1 MTDAVQSNPA
11 VTTLE
16 VSRVH
21 AIRETSMRVVAA
33 FTNGLTTVDK
43 KGNRVSF
50 ERSIAFAS
58 KDARLDM
65 AGKVY
70 AKQCEAGR
78 YDRLVKDSLAGGV
91 LNKSQRELFEAM
103 IGIGAANKA
112 ITAQYCAAVVHMDDL
127 ARADGKTPKGQK
139 AFFVGM
145 LRQLHTALKQAEGG
159 EVVASEQ

>member
-1 MTDAVQSNPA
+1 MSQTNALSE
-11 VTTLE
+11 VT
-16 VSRVH
+16 VSTVRD
-21 AIRETSMRVVAA
+21 TSLRVVAA

-50 ERSIAFAS
+50 ERSLAFAS

-91 LNKSQRELFEAM
+91 LSKAQRELFEAM

-112 ITAQYCAAVVHMDDL
+112 ITQQYCAAVVHMDDL
-127 ARADGKTPKGQK
+127 ARADGKVPKGQK

-145 LRQLHTALKQAEGG
+145 LRQLHAAFKAG
-159 EVVASEQ
+159 EVQAAVSEA

>member
-1 MTDAVQSNPA
+1 MSSATQ
-11 VTTLE
+11 TLE
-16 VSRVH
+16 LSTVTNLRDN
-21 AIRETSMRVVAA
+21 SMRVIAA
-33 FTNGLTTVDK
+33 FASGLSTVDK

-50 ERSIAFAS
+50 ERSVAFAS

-112 ITAQYCAAVVHMDDL
+112 ITQQYCAAVVHMDDL
-127 ARADGKTPKGQK
+127 ARADGKVAKGQK
-139 AFFVGM
+139 AFYVGM
-145 LRQLHTALKQAEGG
+145 LRQLHSAFKAG
-159 EVVASEQ
+159 EVQAADTAATAE